1 MAPWDEGLFELV
13 WAVSVTGPPVLESCM
28 EVQFVGEAAVPARDA
43 SVAGIPRLGAQNI
56 VCREPGVLA
65 GEAPAAGHSCPG
77 TPRGGP
83 VYRGVE
89 GAGPC
94 GFGSRHT
101 QTGTHLAVSPGL
113 RAVCGAFAAGVDR
126 GYPLAGSRFL
136 GLPEPVAGGFCAR
149 QAEREGFRGWVVQRH
164 CCFPGGPRTI
174 CGGFSDRGSPTR
186 LQPQKPQSL
195 SMSGRRPP
203 TRYP

>member
-1 MAPWDEGLFELV
+1 M
-13 WAVSVTGPPVLESCM
+13 
-28 EVQFVGEAAVPARDA
+28 PARDA
-43 SVAGIPRLGAQNI
+43 SVAGIPRLGAQNV

-65 GEAPAAGHSCPG
+65 GEAPAAGPSCPG

-83 VYRGVE
+83 VYRGAE

-164 CCFPGGPRTI
+164 CRFPGDPELFVEALATGAALQDSNPRSPNPCLCRAADRPPVTHRR
-174 CGGFSDRGSPTR
+174 FSFCQTR
-186 LQPQKPQSL
+186 LTSCSDALFSVFQSIL
-195 SMSGRRPP
+195 
-203 TRYP
+203 TAYYFLI